1 MIILDTNFLI
11 YLAKYRLI
19 HLLDDVRSQLAVPD
33 AVIEELE
40 MLSIKAG
47 KIKDRE
53 AAKLALSII
62 EKWNIKLLECGGNA
76 DSAILLLAE
85 KNRAKVATM
94 DKILSESLR
103 KRGIFVIKLR
113 QKKRLIMCQ

>member
-19 HLLDDVRSQLAVPD
+19 HLLDDISKQLVVPN

-40 MLSIKAG
+40 MLSIKAE

-53 AAKLALSII
+53 AAKFALSII
-62 EKWNIKLLECGGNA
+62 DKWNIKILECGGNA

-94 DKILSESLR
+94 DKILSENLR
-103 KRGIFVIKLR
+103 KKGIFVIKLR
-113 QKKRLIMCQ
+113 QKKCLITS